1 MEADDEGWETQNRK
15 RKGGGAGAVFHP
27 DITKFFV
34 TNIPQGCRPWDLA
47 NAFRGFGEIAGA
59 FIAKKKDKEGRIFG
73 FVSFRGVRDQK
84 LKQNMSKVKLG
95 GNKLLVNVALF
106 ARENVVT
113 KPTSS
118 VGGGGR
124 SKGSGQYAG
133 QEGVPYVKGSKPV
146 KDGVSFLDILTN
158 RTRDYCEEDVLIVD
172 PAISSLSSLSGRAV
186 VGRSLG
192 FSELNNLKSSL
203 LVAGF
208 LGATIQYLGG
218 LSVLISFESEESSN
232 NFLLEKGTW
241 SRWFSSL
248 SPWIGQA
255 LPYERF
261 AWVIVH
267 GVPPHLVSRKVFD
280 MIGGKYGK
288 VIHHSQFLETDGDLS
303 YDRLG
308 ILTDSGNRINGT
320 LNLSWQD
327 KRYKVWAVE
336 ENDSWIPDF
345 LDDVEGSVLAS
356 SELGDSANIPA
367 NEVASDRED
376 VEAVDVSKEEGEKK
390 SDNFDSPNGV
400 HVPMQNLINGDVPDP
415 KEGDE
420 QSLGSVGPNSFSNI
434 HADPLFSQGVFW
446 IVVVLLILIL
456 GSPLVLSPPNPKDR
470 FLCFEIGPFPLHLG
484 LTASVR
490 IRDH

>member
-1 MEADDEGWETQNRK
+1 
-15 RKGGGAGAVFHP
+15 
-27 DITKFFV
+27 
-34 TNIPQGCRPWDLA
+34 
-47 NAFRGFGEIAGA
+47 
-59 FIAKKKDKEGRIFG
+59 
-73 FVSFRGVRDQK
+73 
-84 LKQNMSKVKLG
+84 MSKVKLG

-106 ARENVVT
+106 ARENVVS

-133 QEGVPYVKGSKPV
+133 QEGAPYVKGSKPV

-192 FSELNNLKSSL
+192 FSELNNLKSPL

-232 NFLLEKGTW
+232 NFLLEKGIW

-255 LPYERF
+255 FPYERF

-308 ILTDSGNRINGT
+308 ILTDSGNRINVT

-345 LDDVEGSVLAS
+345 LDDVEGSVPAS
-356 SELGDSANIPA
+356 SELGDSANMPA

-376 VEAVDVSKEEGEKK
+376 VEAVDVSKEEGERK

-434 HADPLFSQGVFW
+434 HADPLFSQGG
-446 IVVVLLILIL
+446 ILDSSGPVNFNI
-456 GSPLVLSPPNPKDR
+456 GKPNNAKPTKSKRSVPLFRNRPIPTSSGVDR
-470 FLCFEIGPFPLHLG
+470 FCEDPRPLKRSRAMLEG
-484 LTASVR
+484 ACISGDQVR
-490 IRDH
+490 SEGSGGSFGYCGCWLKDWNRLIWSPGSY